1 MKEYLEIMQKGKEE
15 KMDSL
20 MIISILAITIIA
32 ILTIAYTVRIFKAK
46 KMINASISN
55 CFKAIKEKEVK

>member
-1 MKEYLEIMQKGKEE
+1 
-15 KMDSL
+15 MDSL

-32 ILTIAYTVRIFKAK
+32 ILTIADTVRIFKAK
-46 KMINASISN
+46 KMIKASIDR

>member
-1 MKEYLEIMQKGKEE
+1 
-15 KMDSL
+15 

-46 KMINASISN
+46 KMIKASIDR

>member
-1 MKEYLEIMQKGKEE
+1 MQKGKEG

-32 ILTIAYTVRIFKAK
+32 ILTIVDTVRCFKAK

-55 CFKAIKEKEVK
+55 CFKAIEKKEGK

>member
-1 MKEYLEIMQKGKEE
+1 MKEYLEIMQKEKKR

-32 ILTIAYTVRIFKAK
+32 ILTIADTVRIFKAK
-46 KMINASISN
+46 KMIKASIDR